1 MALPT
6 ITTPT
11 YRVTLPSN
19 DKRIEFRPFLVKEEK
34 ILLMALESEDENEM
48 KNAMVQILSNCVYT
62 KDIDFLEL
70 PVFDIEYLFLQLR
83 IKSVGE
89 KAEPYIKCSNCG
101 DSFPISIDISK
112 IKPRKTKKDASNKFM
127 LDDTGTLGVTLKYPS
142 LDSAFTLE
150 NDSDY
155 FKVLVNG
162 IDEIFTQ
169 EEVFKASDHTEEE
182 LNTFVDSIQTSQLE
196 KILEFYKN
204 MPVLEHK
211 AKCKCPKCKNEFTIT
226 LRGLQ
231 DFFI

>member
-89 KAEPYIKCSNCG
+89 MAEPYIKCPNCG
-101 DSFPISIDISK
+101 NSFPISIDISK
-112 IKPRKTKKDASNKFM
+112 IKPKIKKGASNQFM

-211 AKCKCPKCKNEFTIT
+211 AKCKCPKCKNEFTVT